1 MSRGEKSITEWSI
14 TKKDMKKLVCMML
27 CLWVGIGA
35 FAQKEGKYSTYYYQ
49 RASLFEVLPVDSDD
63 ILFVGNSITDGGE
76 WCELFQNPNVKNRG
90 ISGDTTQG
98 VYDRL
103 DALLKGTPAQIFLLI
118 GINNVPRGESADS
131 IAAGIRR
138 IVQRIRQESPATEVL
153 VQSVLPVTP
162 QYGKF
167 DGHTSRWQLVP
178 EINRRVRRLA
188 QEEKVTYID
197 LFSHFADAEG
207 KMKPEY
213 TNDGLHLK
221 GNGYLLWKEVV
232 QPFLK
237 K

>member
-1 MSRGEKSITEWSI
+1 MVAFPILR
-14 TKKDMKKLVCMML
+14 KDMKILVCMML

>member
-1 MSRGEKSITEWSI
+1 
-14 TKKDMKKLVCMML
+14 MKKLVCMML

-103 DALLKGTPAQIFLLI
+103 DALLKGTPAQILLLI

-167 DGHTSRWQLVP
+167 DGHTSHWQLVP

>member
-1 MSRGEKSITEWSI
+1 
-14 TKKDMKKLVCMML
+14 MML

-167 DGHTSRWQLVP
+167 DGHTSHWQLVP

>member
-1 MSRGEKSITEWSI
+1 
-14 TKKDMKKLVCMML
+14 MML

>member
-1 MSRGEKSITEWSI
+1 
-14 TKKDMKKLVCMML
+14 MML

-35 FAQKEGKYSTYYYQ
+35 FAQEEGKYSTYYYQ

>member
-1 MSRGEKSITEWSI
+1 
-14 TKKDMKKLVCMML
+14 MML

-213 TNDGLHLK
+213 TNDG
-221 GNGYLLWKEVV
+221 
-232 QPFLK
+232 
-237 K
+237 

>member
-1 MSRGEKSITEWSI
+1 
-14 TKKDMKKLVCMML
+14 MML

-153 VQSVLPVTP
+153 VQSVLPVTS

>member
-1 MSRGEKSITEWSI
+1 
-14 TKKDMKKLVCMML
+14 MML

-138 IVQRIRQESPATEVL
+138 IVQCIRQESPATEVL

>member
-1 MSRGEKSITEWSI
+1 MVAFPILR
-14 TKKDMKKLVCMML
+14 KDMKILVCMML

-118 GINNVPRGESADS
+118 GINNVPRGELADS

-197 LFSHFADAEG
+197 LFSHFADAGG

>member
-1 MSRGEKSITEWSI
+1 
-14 TKKDMKKLVCMML
+14 MML
-27 CLWVGIGA
+27 CLWVSIGA

>member
-1 MSRGEKSITEWSI
+1 
-14 TKKDMKKLVCMML
+14 ML

>member
-1 MSRGEKSITEWSI
+1 
-14 TKKDMKKLVCMML
+14 MML

-221 GNGYLLWKEVV
+221 GNGYLLWKEMV

>member
-1 MSRGEKSITEWSI
+1 
-14 TKKDMKKLVCMML
+14 MKKLVCMML

-221 GNGYLLWKEVV
+221 GNGYLLWKEMV

>member
-1 MSRGEKSITEWSI
+1 
-14 TKKDMKKLVCMML
+14 MKKLVCMML
-27 CLWVGIGA
+27 CLWVSIGA

>member
-1 MSRGEKSITEWSI
+1 
-14 TKKDMKKLVCMML
+14 MKKLVCMIL
-27 CLWVGIGA
+27 CLWVGFGA

>member
-1 MSRGEKSITEWSI
+1 
-14 TKKDMKKLVCMML
+14 MML

-103 DALLKGTPAQIFLLI
+103 DALLKGTPAQILLLI

-167 DGHTSRWQLVP
+167 DGHTSHWQLVP

>member
-1 MSRGEKSITEWSI
+1 
-14 TKKDMKKLVCMML
+14 MKKFVCMML

>member
-1 MSRGEKSITEWSI
+1 MVAFPILR
-14 TKKDMKKLVCMML
+14 KDMKILVCMML

-103 DALLKGTPAQIFLLI
+103 DVLLKGTPAQIFLLI

>member
-1 MSRGEKSITEWSI
+1 
-14 TKKDMKKLVCMML
+14 MKKLVCMML

-103 DALLKGTPAQIFLLI
+103 DALLKGTPAQILLLI

-167 DGHTSRWQLVP
+167 DGHTSHWQLVS

>member
-1 MSRGEKSITEWSI
+1 
-14 TKKDMKKLVCMML
+14 MKNLVCMML

-178 EINRRVRRLA
+178 EINRKVRRLA

>member
-1 MSRGEKSITEWSI
+1 
-14 TKKDMKKLVCMML
+14 ML

-178 EINRRVRRLA
+178 EINRKVRRLA

>member
-1 MSRGEKSITEWSI
+1 
-14 TKKDMKKLVCMML
+14 MML

-178 EINRRVRRLA
+178 EINRKVRRLA

-221 GNGYLLWKEVV
+221 GNGYLLWKEMV

>member
-1 MSRGEKSITEWSI
+1 
-14 TKKDMKKLVCMML
+14 MKKLVCMML

>member
-1 MSRGEKSITEWSI
+1 MSRGEKSITEKSI

>member
-1 MSRGEKSITEWSI
+1 
-14 TKKDMKKLVCMML
+14 MML

-188 QEEKVTYID
+188 QEEKVIYID

>member
-1 MSRGEKSITEWSI
+1 MT
-14 TKKDMKKLVCMML
+14 KLVCMML

>member
-1 MSRGEKSITEWSI
+1 
-14 TKKDMKKLVCMML
+14 MKKLVCMML

-167 DGHTSRWQLVP
+167 DGHTSHWQLVP

>member
-1 MSRGEKSITEWSI
+1 
-14 TKKDMKKLVCMML
+14 MML

-167 DGHTSRWQLVP
+167 DGHTSRWQLVS

>member
-1 MSRGEKSITEWSI
+1 
-14 TKKDMKKLVCMML
+14 MML

-103 DALLKGTPAQIFLLI
+103 DALLKGTPAQILLLI

>member
-1 MSRGEKSITEWSI
+1 
-14 TKKDMKKLVCMML
+14 MML

-35 FAQKEGKYSTYYYQ
+35 FAQKEGNYSTYYYQ

>member
-1 MSRGEKSITEWSI
+1 
-14 TKKDMKKLVCMML
+14 MKKLVCMML

-138 IVQRIRQESPATEVL
+138 IVQRIRQESPTTEVL